1 MAKLVAIIFLFLST
15 SLDAQ
20 TVIMGKVIA
29 NSGDPVSGVHIY
41 CIENEKGATTDSLG
55 FFQLECIIPSTLEF
69 THINYK
75 KETYKLTKS
84 DVPFVIILR
93 NKRNNLKEVV
103 VTALP
108 ASGRVLSS
116 IKGIER
122 IPAILGEQDVL
133 KYLATMPGIVTTTTR
148 AVDLVPAM
156 PLAIGAYAACEAVA
170 VALGGIGALRRVIG
184 TGDDPFAAAQRARIV
199 RLALTGASALLTLA
213 ACFAVRFMFYALH
226 MTLGV

>member
-75 KETYKLTKS
+75 KRDLQTHQ
-84 DVPFVIILR
+84 
-93 NKRNNLKEVV
+93 KRCTFRHHSPEQAKQ
-103 VTALP
+103 P
-108 ASGRVLSS
+108 
-116 IKGIER
+116 ER
-122 IPAILGEQDVL
+122 S
-133 KYLATMPGIVTTTTR
+133 
-148 AVDLVPAM
+148 
-156 PLAIGAYAACEAVA
+156 
-170 VALGGIGALRRVIG
+170 RRR
-184 TGDDPFAAAQRARIV
+184 DRPPR
-199 RLALTGASALLTLA
+199 
-213 ACFAVRFMFYALH
+213 
-226 MTLGV
+226 

>member
-133 KYLATMPGIVTTTTR
+133 KYLATMPGIVTTNALNSGIYVRGETATRTGSSSTTCPSLTR
-148 AVDLVPAM
+148 ITSRESSQPSTPTSWATQPYTKAASPPVTTVFY
-156 PLAIGAYAACEAVA
+156 PLTSTCAPN
-170 VALGGIGALRRVIG
+170 RV
-184 TGDDPFAAAQRARIV
+184 TK
-199 RLALTGASALLTLA
+199 TNTKAS
-213 ACFAVRFMFYALH
+213 
-226 MTLGV
+226 